1 MSQKQSSSKKRNFI
15 TAQQKRE
22 ICLLKK
28 NKPEPKNVGLAAR
41 YEISPGQVSDILK
54 ESERWLST
62 DPNFYQARLKR
73 THTLP
78 AVWTIDII
86 D

>member
-1 MSQKQSSSKKRNFI
+1 
-15 TAQQKRE
+15 
-22 ICLLKK
+22 
-28 NKPEPKNVGLAAR
+28 LAAR

-62 DPNFYQARLKR
+62 DSNFYQARLKR

-78 AVWTIDII
+78 AVKIDGPLIL
-86 D
+86 